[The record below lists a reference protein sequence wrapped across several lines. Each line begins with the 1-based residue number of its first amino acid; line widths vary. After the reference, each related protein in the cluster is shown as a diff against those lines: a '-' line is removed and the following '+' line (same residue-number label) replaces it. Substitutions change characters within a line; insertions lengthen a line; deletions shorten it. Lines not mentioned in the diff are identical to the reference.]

1 MVVVGDEQ
9 RLKGGVG
16 VGGLELEL
24 ELGRRNGGEKT
35 EEVTR
40 WARCGS
46 YEISSCTMSP
56 KAQNRD
62 LYLVPQTA
70 SI

>member
-1 MVVVGDEQ
+1 MGNEQ
-9 RLKGGVG
+9 RLKGGVC

-24 ELGRRNGGEKT
+24 ELELGRGKRRRENGRSDTMG
-35 EEVTR
+35 
-40 WARCGS
+40 RCGHTRLVR
-46 YEISSCTMSP
+46 CTMSP
-56 KAQNRD
+56 KAQNRG